1 MSKFICCHAP
11 RWQRT
16 CVCVLRRM
24 LVGDALPNNYR
35 SCENNAE
42 WLSYDLELN
51 YHMIW
56 SWIFLFLYRAFCFLL
71 KQWQA
76 TASAR
81 WRRWGFTC
89 TRKLI
94 REFSSECPISVELFA
109 FVFSPY
115 ITPYLH
121 LINQEGDF
129 KWASERV
136 SDERVSDE
144 RCVDAYS

>member
-1 MSKFICCHAP
+1 MSKFICCYAP

-16 CVCVLRRM
+16 CVCKCVCCGVCSSETLCPIIIAHTKTTQN
-24 LVGDALPNNYR
+24 D
-35 SCENNAE
+35 
-42 WLSYDLELN
+42 

-89 TRKLI
+89 TRKLS
-94 REFSSECPISVELFA
+94 REISSECSISVELVA
-109 FVFSPY
+109 FVFFPY

-121 LINQEGDF
+121 RTIQEGDF

-144 RCVDAYS
+144 RVSDERCVDAYS